1 MGRVGSL
8 PRGKLTRSPR
18 FAGHRSACASLVAW
32 CGAGVAVRDAG
43 GRPPTG
49 VLIATSRRDAPR
61 CGAFADERRQTR
73 RGSRFSSGFARLER
87 ERMMPSSHSA
97 RSSPPSVGAT
107 PAHCGAFAISG
118 ASRPAMTADGCTSF
132 CKELR
137 DGFGVRAPVG
147 RVAANG
153 SRFPPFDPIREA
165 GAQN

>member
-1 MGRVGSL
+1 MPSRVRVPGRVVRRGRCGEGRWRAPSHRCAHRHL
-8 PRGKLTRSPR
+8 P
-18 FAGHRSACASLVAW
+18 
-32 CGAGVAVRDAG
+32 
-43 GRPPTG
+43 
-49 VLIATSRRDAPR
+49 SRRTAR
-61 CGAFADERRQTR
+61 CGAFADDRRVVKRRRRRPLYIHSFERRQTR